1 MIDEKKLIEA
11 IVNTPTEESGY
22 NPVYLNG
29 CATRQFEI
37 IDIIDKQPKVGEW
50 IPCSERLPEKDGTYL
65 CSCDWSIGS
74 FVCVRKFAKDLHSIQ
89 KYDFPKG
96 SGAGFYYYEEDWGY
110 SKETDV
116 IAWQPLPEPYKGV
129 D

>member
-1 MIDEKKLIEA
+1 MIDEKKLIEQLKKYRSEWGSAEPFYVGVASGLQIA
-11 IVNTPTEESGY
+11 IEATEE
-22 NPVYLNG
+22 
-29 CATRQFEI
+29 
-37 IDIIDKQPKVGEW
+37 QPKVGEW
-50 IPCSERLPEKDGTYL
+50 IPCSERLPDKDGTYL

-96 SGAGFYYYEEDWGY
+96 SGSGFYYYEEDWGY